1 MVQNLWDEAKA
12 ALRKKFTAIQ
22 WYLSKQEKSQINSL
36 TLYLEQPE
44 KDQTKPKVSRRS
56 HKDPSSNK

>member
-22 WYLSKQEKSQINSL
+22 SRNKKNLKEPKL
-36 TLYLEQPE
+36 T
-44 KDQTKPKVSRRS
+44 PKETRERRT
-56 HKDPSSNK
+56 NKT